1 MPLKLSMTVLLLAAG
16 LAPLGA
22 QDLGFQNPI
31 SMFNYQSRIGIQGF
45 LVSPQGDLRSAVD
58 GRTGFQVGAHWSITY
73 DGGGEL
79 RPRVD
84 YTRFDGGSLSF
95 SSTLSTT
102 TLQGAGVGVDYLRYL
117 DGSHLGFYAMAG
129 ASIAWWYASYRFQD
143 NTQGTYPAAQVGIGH
158 RFNQALSVEFNVG
171 YGPFRPSMG
180 AGDTV
185 KLGAFYKF

>member
-1 MPLKLSMTVLLLAAG
+1 MQRSIGILILAVG

-22 QDLGFQNPI
+22 QDMGSASGS
-31 SMFNYQSRIGIQGF
+31 SMSIFNTQSRVGIQGF
-45 LVSPQGDLRSAVD
+45 LVSPQGDLRDAVG
-58 GRTGFQVGAHWSITY
+58 GRTGFQVGAHWSIGY

-102 TLQGAGVGVDYLRYL
+102 TLQGVGVGVDYLRYL
-117 DGSHLGFYAMAG
+117 DGSHLGFYVLAG
-129 ASIAWWYASYRFQD
+129 ASINWWDASYRFASD
-143 NTQGTYPAAQVGIGH
+143 SEGTYPAAQVGVGH
-158 RFNQALSVEFNVG
+158 RFNQALAVEFDVG

-180 AGDTV
+180 AGDTI